1 MAIPLPITPS
11 LLNVFLT
18 CPRQYQ
24 AKYITKEVV
33 FQQNEAA
40 KQGDIVHKRV
50 EAALKKGTP
59 LTPGVP
65 PDYDVYVYSRMSPSE
80 VAAARDMADEAAA
93 TDVTFMQ
100 PMVDWCRM
108 MAAQPGMTMYV
119 EHKMCITRNFEPTTW
134 LAKPPK
140 KPWLRGIA
148 DVFFKDD
155 AHQLNINVDWKTGK
169 PKHDKTQS
177 RILSLCARHNT
188 GYTKTLN
195 LWVHVKHGQL
205 MMDSLDLV
213 DLAPV
218 QSLLL
223 DVARYE
229 QACAAD
235 QYPAIRNGLC
245 GQWCDVLSCPHNG
258 KNGG

>member
-1 MAIPLPITPS
+1 MATPLPITPS

-40 KQGDIVHKRV
+40 LFGDMVHKSV
-50 EAALKKGTP
+50 EKTLKEGAALIP
-59 LTPGVP
+59 
-65 PDYDVYVYSRMSPSE
+65 
-80 VAAARDMADEAAA
+80 AAE
-93 TDVTFMQ
+93 FMQ

-177 RILSLCARHNT
+177 RILSLCAKHNT

-205 MMDSLDLV
+205 MMDSFDLV

-218 QSLLL
+218 QGLLL

-229 QACAAD
+229 RACAAD
-235 QYPAIRNGLC
+235 QFPAIRNGLC
-245 GQWCDVLSCPHNG
+245 GQWCDVLRCPHNG
-258 KNGG
+258 KNA

>member
-1 MAIPLPITPS
+1 MATPLPITPS

-40 KQGDIVHKRV
+40 LFGDMVHKSV
-50 EAALKKGTP
+50 EKTLKEGAALIP
-59 LTPGVP
+59 
-65 PDYDVYVYSRMSPSE
+65 
-80 VAAARDMADEAAA
+80 AAE
-93 TDVTFMQ
+93 FMQ

-140 KPWLRGIA
+140 KPWLRGIT

-177 RILSLCARHNT
+177 RLLSLCARYNT

-205 MMDSLDLV
+205 MMDSFDLV

-218 QSLLL
+218 QGLLL

-235 QYPAIRNGLC
+235 QFPAIRNGLC
-245 GQWCDVLSCPHNG
+245 GQWCDVLSCPYNG
-258 KNGG
+258 KNA

>member
-1 MAIPLPITPS
+1 MATPLPITPS

-40 KQGDIVHKRV
+40 LFGDMVHKSV
-50 EAALKKGTP
+50 EKTLKEGAALIP
-59 LTPGVP
+59 
-65 PDYDVYVYSRMSPSE
+65 
-80 VAAARDMADEAAA
+80 AAE
-93 TDVTFMQ
+93 FMQ

-177 RILSLCARHNT
+177 RLLSLCARYNT

-205 MMDSLDLV
+205 MMDSFDLV

-218 QSLLL
+218 QGLLL

-229 QACAAD
+229 QAYAAD
-235 QYPAIRNGLC
+235 QFPAIRNGLC

-258 KNGG
+258 KNA